1 MDHGRTVEESMQG
14 SFDNR
19 RQDPESNYKSF
30 SIKLIALPVLVIVA
44 LIGMLVSHPAAVK
57 WISDAAQAEFVGTDA
72 VDTNPLPRMAQ
83 PAPTALPRNEMRTVK
98 AN

>member
-1 MDHGRTVEESMQG
+1 MQG

-19 RQDPESNYKSF
+19 QQDPESNYGSF
-30 SIKLIALPVLVIVA
+30 SIKLIALPVLVVVA

-57 WISDAAQAEFVGTDA
+57 WISDAAQAEFAGNEA
-72 VDTNPLPRMAQ
+72 VDANPLPRIAQ
-83 PAPTALPRNEMRTVK
+83 PAPTALPRNETRTVK